1 LRKEFPKSVKREA
14 LKRSGG
20 LCEAVGE
27 LYGLEPGVRC
37 NANLA
42 YGVHF
47 DHVNG
52 DSNGGKPTL
61 DNCAATCPRCNQY
74 KNNKY
79 DTPRAAK
86 GLRQQ
91 DKALGIVRAK
101 GKIKSRG
108 FQREWVD
115 NTKYINVEI
124 DETAER
130 DSDT

>member
-1 LRKEFPKSVKREA
+1 M
-14 LKRSGG
+14 
-20 LCEAVGE
+20 
-27 LYGLEPGVRC
+27 RC

-42 YGVHF
+42 YGVNF

-61 DNCAATCPRCNQY
+61 DNCAATCPRCNQF
-74 KNNKY
+74 KNNKF

-91 DKALGIVRAK
+91 DSHLGIVKAK

-115 NTKYINVEI
+115 NTKYINV
-124 DETAER
+124 DEPPEHT
-130 DSDT
+130 DDNDP

>member
-1 LRKEFPKSVKREA
+1 MRKEFPKAVKREA

-27 LYGLEPGVRC
+27 LYGLPDGQRC
-37 NANLA
+37 NTNLA
-42 YGVHF
+42 YGVNF

-61 DNCAATCPRCNQY
+61 ENCAATCPKCNQY
-74 KNNKY
+74 KNNKF

-115 NTKYINVEI
+115 NTKYL
-124 DETAER
+124 R
-130 DSDT
+130 SDLEHDGDT